1 MTRASYSLWPED
13 RFGGSRRSPAKL
25 IIFAFIAG
33 GAVAILAPLAVSY
46 YAGLVEPAV
55 AVASSGGV
63 ARVEQPPM
71 PSPQITARF
80 QPLMQRERLSA
91 GGTALQPP
99 NQATTSPQPGVWEDN
114 ATADVPLPTPRP
126 PNIDETSKAVTA
138 YVESSDVAKT
148 TGDAANDR
156 TASKPPV
163 NEASTVKTKQA
174 DSSVTRVASHRLM
187 PHDAARTASHRDDI
201 TIIHTPDGRRVRVYG
216 LGSDQLTGEF

>member
-13 RFGGSRRSPAKL
+13 RFGGARRSPAKL

-46 YAGLVEPAV
+46 YAGLVEPEV
-55 AVASSGGV
+55 AGSGGV
-63 ARVEQPPM
+63 ALVEQPPM

-91 GGTALQPP
+91 GRTALQPP
-99 NQATTSPQPGVWEDN
+99 IQATVSPQPGVGEDN
-114 ATADVPLPTPRP
+114 TTADVPLPTPRP

-138 YVESSDVAKT
+138 YTESSDIAKT
-148 TGDAANDR
+148 AGDAANDR

-163 NEASTVKTKQA
+163 HEAPTVKIKQA
-174 DSSVTRVASHRLM
+174 DSSVTKVAIHRPM
-187 PHDAARTASHRDDI
+187 SHDAARTASHRDDI
-201 TIIHTPDGRRVRVYG
+201 TIVHTPDGRRVRVYG
-216 LGSDQLTGEF
+216 LGSDQLIGEF